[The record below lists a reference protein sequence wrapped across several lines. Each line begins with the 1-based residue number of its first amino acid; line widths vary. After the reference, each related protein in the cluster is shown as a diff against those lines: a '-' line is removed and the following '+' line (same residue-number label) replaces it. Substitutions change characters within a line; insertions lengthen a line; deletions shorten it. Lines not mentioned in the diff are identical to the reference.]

1 MQPHSWGRRSLSLK
15 LVDARFAMVVVDLER
30 RKVSELIYRL
40 VPEDLRF
47 KEAKVVDSSMTI
59 VLCEAVDLIHVF
71 ADIALI

>member
-1 MQPHSWGRRSLSLK
+1 VAADHG
-15 LVDARFAMVVVDLER
+15 FHIEE
-30 RKVSELIYRL
+30 SELIYRL